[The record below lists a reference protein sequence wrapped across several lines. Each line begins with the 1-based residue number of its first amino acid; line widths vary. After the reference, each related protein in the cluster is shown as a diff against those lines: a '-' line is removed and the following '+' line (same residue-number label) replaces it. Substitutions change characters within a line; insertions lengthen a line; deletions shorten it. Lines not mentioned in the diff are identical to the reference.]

1 VRPGGEPTIYRE
13 KPGWRAYH
21 RPLILVLGWGGLA
34 LIAAGLA
41 IAMAVTSNR
50 GDVVNVWGVIIAF
63 ATLLLAG
70 LASAFAVLAYAIASG
85 KPKLIPQIQVP
96 GCPPN
101 AVVFR
106 KAPPDGRKGI
116 PLLTVDGHPTTL
128 AKFTVFN
135 RSDVSA
141 SNVMCRIDFRDLAL
155 PYDFHTQDWISA
167 VLSEAQ
173 DATIGI
179 QHSNMDRIHGRV
191 RWVPEG
197 IDLRDLRL
205 TGNDPAID
213 FLIVGDGYHWG
224 GRLKVE
230 IRE

>member
-1 VRPGGEPTIYRE
+1 VYRE
-13 KPGWRAYH
+13 KPGWRTYQ
-21 RPLILVLGWGGLA
+21 RPLILVLGWGGLG
-34 LIAAGLA
+34 LIASGLA
-41 IAMAVTSNR
+41 IAMVVTLNR
-50 GDVVNVWGVIIAF
+50 RDVLNMWGVVIAF
-63 ATLLLAG
+63 ATFLLAV

-96 GCPPN
+96 DCPPN
-101 AVVFR
+101 AVIFR
-106 KAPPDGRKGI
+106 KAPPDGRKGS
-116 PLLTVDGHPTTL
+116 PLLSLEGHPTTV

-135 RSDVSA
+135 KSDVSA
-141 SNVMCRIDFRDLAL
+141 SNVMCRIDFRDLTL
-155 PYDFHTQDWISA
+155 PYEFHTQDWICA

-179 QHSNMDRIHGRV
+179 QHSNIDRVHGRV

-213 FLIVGDGYHWG
+213 FLIVADGYRWG

-230 IRE
+230 IRQ